1 MTRVAIVPL
10 GDVAQED
17 LQTASDALEHV
28 YGVNATVLGAR
39 PLPGVGDDAERDQYD
54 VTALLEVALDDT
66 EHAAEAVLG
75 ITNAEVSSRHRVL
88 VSGSGSPDG
97 GRAVL
102 STHRFGDSD
111 YKRRSR
117 IRRQAIKQVG
127 HALGLD
133 RCDGNCVMRSSSTV
147 GELDRYPDRLCRTCH
162 SALPRELTGDSEPV
176 GGLSSP
182 STPTFAEWRRGVRDV
197 VLAPLLWVY
206 GARRWL
212 PFAGRRLD
220 SDSASVTP
228 VEWAVAVVGLLL
240 TPLFW
245 LLGAVIR
252 TPPSPGDPNST
263 SRSGDERTSS
273 PRWRKRAP

>member
-54 VTALLEVALDDT
+54 AETLSDVALWDGGD
-66 EHAAEAVLG
+66 AFDVVLG
-75 ITNAEVSSRHRVL
+75 ITDADVSHRRGPVDSDRGRVL
-88 VSGSGSPDG
+88 
-97 GRAVL
+97 L
-102 STHRFGDSD
+102 STDRFGDSG
-111 YKRRSR
+111 YRRSAR
-117 IRRQAIKQVG
+117 VRRQMIKQVG

-133 RCDGNCVMRSSSTV
+133 RCDGNCVMQSSSTV

-162 SALPRELTGDSEPV
+162 SALPRELSGDSEPV

-197 VLAPLLWVY
+197 VLEPLLWVY

-220 SDSASVTP
+220 SDSVSVTP

-252 TPPSPGDPNST
+252 TPPSPDDPNST